1 MKSILVFILSSAL
14 VFVSSASALT
24 IQIETPDGH
33 TVPNAV
39 VIADTGPLPV
49 TAEDFDWSVMLEQT
63 NLQFAPYVL
72 IAPVGSQ
79 VSFPNRDRVRH
90 HVYSF
95 SKGNQ
100 FEIELYGRDDSRF
113 QVFSTPGV
121 VAVGC
126 NIHDDMIGYIRVV
139 DTPFVGKTDSE
150 GKVVFDAL
158 PADVT
163 SVRVWHPDMKGGS
176 DDRVFPLT
184 GAATE
189 TFSLDVPTGLLKHGQ
204 H

>member
-1 MKSILVFILSSAL
+1 MKTLVFAILS
-14 VFVSSASALT
+14 FVVGFASPASALT
-24 IQIETPDGH
+24 VRVETPDGH
-33 TVPNAV
+33 AVPNAV
-39 VIADTGPLPV
+39 VIAETGPLAV
-49 TAEDFDWSVMLEQT
+49 TAEDFDWSVMMEQT

-72 IAPVGSQ
+72 IAPLGSQ

-113 QVFSTPGV
+113 QVFSAPGT

-139 DTPFVGKTDSE
+139 DTPFARKTDE
-150 GKVVFDAL
+150 DGKVVFDAL
-158 PADVT
+158 PAGVK
-163 SVRVWHPDMKGGS
+163 SIRVWHPDMKGGS
-176 DDRVFPLT
+176 DDVEFALT
-184 GAATE
+184 GAETE
-189 TFSLDVPTGLLKHGQ
+189 TFSLNVPSKLLKQGH